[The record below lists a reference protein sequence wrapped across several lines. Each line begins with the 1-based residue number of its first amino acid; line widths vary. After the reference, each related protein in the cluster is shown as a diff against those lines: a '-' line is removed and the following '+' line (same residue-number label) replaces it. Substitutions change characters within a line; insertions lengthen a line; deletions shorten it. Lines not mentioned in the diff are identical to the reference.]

1 MVTQW
6 SDHLNLLHASNVL
19 RTIDSTTGSFDRG
32 DLRMD
37 EIFTKTK
44 KKKMNI
50 FGNNFFFLERNN
62 VLLNDNVNI

>member
-6 SDHLNLLHASNVL
+6 SDHLNLLHASNIL

-44 KKKMNI
+44 AKKKKMNI

-62 VLLNDNVNI
+62 ATLYC